1 MSKSP
6 SETKLTAKKILIGL
20 SLSAIFLGLMI
31 VELSKLFP
39 QRQDNYGLTAEQLQ
53 QRQVRQLRQQQTNEE
68 QNQRKL
74 VQNWYE
80 KQSHKTCE
88 DEFKKNL
95 RNPSSYSR
103 DGDINIV
110 GDDGMKKTIVWKYRA
125 QNGFGG
131 FNYAAVSCFIENKD
145 NGRYKI
151 TPLG

>member
-1 MSKSP
+1 MKHLNKPTTKS
-6 SETKLTAKKILIGL
+6 ILLGL
-20 SLSAIFLGLMI
+20 SVSAIAIGVMLP
-31 VELSKLFP
+31 ELSKLLP
-39 QRQDNYGLTAEQLQ
+39 QKQVNYGLTAEHLQ
-53 QRQVRQLRQQQTNEE
+53 QRQVKQLRQQQINEE

-80 KQSHKTCE
+80 KQSHQTCE

-110 GDDGMKKTIVWKYRA
+110 SDDGMKKTIVWKYRA

-131 FNYAAVSCFIENKD
+131 FNYAAATCFIKD
-145 NGRYKI
+145 KNNGEYELL
-151 TPLG
+151 PLE